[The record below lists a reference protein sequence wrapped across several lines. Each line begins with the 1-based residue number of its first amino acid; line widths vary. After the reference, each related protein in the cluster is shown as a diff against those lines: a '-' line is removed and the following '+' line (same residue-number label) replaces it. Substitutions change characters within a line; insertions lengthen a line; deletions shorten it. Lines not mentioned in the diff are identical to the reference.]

1 MAKKLV
7 YNKVKAA
14 LGLDQCNIFVF
25 GSAPLDPAI
34 RKYFFS
40 LNMFLRN
47 GYGMTECTAPE
58 CSTDTQLLTTEKKE
72 DYL

>member
-1 MAKKLV
+1 LV
-7 YNKVKAA
+7 YNRVKAA
-14 LGLDQCNIFVF
+14 LGLDACRLFAF

-40 LNMFLRN
+40 LNIFLRN

-58 CSTDTQLLTTEKKE
+58 SATDPNLLSPQQ
-72 DYL
+72 